1 MKTGNMKL
9 EINNGGLKQ
18 KNHIKLSEN
27 STYLLLSLPFL
38 ILFFVFT
45 VLPILSSIVLSFFD
59 FDMVSKPIFTGFDN
73 YLRLF
78 VSDKVFMRVLGNTL
92 KFAIITGPVSFLLSF
107 ILAWMINEFRPVV
120 RSILAFL
127 FYAPALVGNAY
138 FIWQIMF
145 SGDSLGYVNN
155 FLISFGLITEP
166 IQWFK
171 NVNYNM
177 TIIMIIQLWM
187 SMGVSFLSNLAGLQ
201 NVNSE
206 LYEAGAIDGIRG
218 RWHELCYITLPSM
231 KNILLF
237 SAVMQI
243 QSVFSIGPVV
253 TTLAGYPSVNNSVDT
268 IVSLITD
275 VGTTRYEMGYASTLS
290 VILFAMIL
298 FVRYIVGYLLRLIGK
313 EN

>member
-1 MKTGNMKL
+1 MKT
-9 EINNGGLKQ
+9 EAIN
-18 KNHIKLSEN
+18 IKHKRRLSEN
-27 STYLLLSLPFL
+27 SVFFILSIPFL
-38 ILFFVFT
+38 LLFFVFT
-45 VLPILSSIVLSFFD
+45 VLPILSSIILSLFD
-59 FDMVSKPIFTGFDN
+59 YDMVSTPIFLGFDN

-78 VSDKVFMRVLGNTL
+78 TSDSVFLKVLGNTL
-92 KFAIITGPVSFLLSF
+92 KFSVITGPLSFCLAF
-107 ILAWMINEFRPVV
+107 ILAWMINEFRPII

-138 FIWQIMF
+138 FIWQVMF
-145 SGDSLGYVNN
+145 SGDSLGYINN

-171 NVNYNM
+171 DVNYNM
-177 TIIMIIQLWM
+177 IIIMIIQLWM

-201 NVNSE
+201 NVNTE
-206 LYEAGAIDGIRG
+206 LYEAGAIDGIKG
-218 RWHELCYITLPSM
+218 RWHELWYITLPSM

-253 TTLAGYPSVNNSVDT
+253 TQLAGYPSVNNSVDT
-268 IVSLITD
+268 IVSLIGD

-290 VILFAMIL
+290 VVLFAMIL
-298 FVRYIVGYLLRLIGK
+298 FFRYVVGYLLKLIGK
-313 EN
+313 SN